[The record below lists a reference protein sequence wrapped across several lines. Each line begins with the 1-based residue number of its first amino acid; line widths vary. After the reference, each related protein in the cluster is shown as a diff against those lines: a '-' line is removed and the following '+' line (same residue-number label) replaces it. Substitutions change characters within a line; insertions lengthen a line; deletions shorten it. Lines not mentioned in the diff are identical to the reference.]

1 MASSTEAISLAVE
14 HVSVTYPNG
23 HQAIRD
29 VTFTLQGRTVCAL
42 VGVNGSGKSTLFNTI
57 MGIIR
62 PQTGAVRVNGL
73 PVAQAMRQN
82 GIAYV
87 PQSENIDW
95 HFPILV
101 KDVVMLGRYGH
112 MGFLR
117 RARPQDH
124 AAVAAALER
133 LGIARHF
140 SQPTRMIW
148 RQLERRPGKALFAII
163 ALAAAGGIVVVGN
176 FQRGSVNYM
185 IGVENYLAQQHDISV
200 SFIEDAPPRAL
211 YELAAMRGV
220 RAAEGQRSVAVR
232 VAHDNRQ
239 KRLILEAW
247 RLLKPGGTLVYS
259 TCTMAPEENEVVVD
273 WLLRRQ
279 PDAALMPITIT
290 PLPDRVSAVQSW
302 NNRVLTHDLGGCLR
316 LMPGRLT
323 EAFFVAAFRKT
334 PLAESMV

>member
-62 PQTGAVRVNGL
+62 PQAGSVRVNGL

-112 MGFLR
+112 MGMLR
-117 RARPQDH
+117 RPRAADRE
-124 AAVAAALER
+124 AVAAALER
-133 LGIARHF
+133 LGIADLAE
-140 SQPTRMIW
+140 
-148 RQLERRPGKALFAII
+148 RQIGALSGGQKKRVF
-163 ALAAAGGIVVVGN
+163 LARA
-176 FQRGSVNYM
+176 
-185 IGVENYLAQQHDISV
+185 LAQQSRIILLDEPFTGV
-200 SFIEDAPPRAL
+200 DAKT
-211 YELAAMRGV
+211 EF
-220 RAAEGQRSVAVR
+220 AVM
-232 VAHDNRQ
+232 
-239 KRLILEAW
+239 E
-247 RLLKPGGTLVYS
+247 LLKNLRDEGYLMLVS
-259 TCTMAPEENEVVVD
+259 THNLGAVPQYCNEVVLINRELIAHGDIHDIYTVD
-273 WLLRRQ
+273 NLERAFGSVLKNIGLGEVAPQVRIVSDDEH
-279 PDAALMPITIT
+279 PAVFVD
-290 PLPDRVSAVQSW
+290 DRSS
-302 NNRVLTHDLGGCLR
+302 C
-316 LMPGRLT
+316 P
-323 EAFFVAAFRKT
+323 
-334 PLAESMV
+334 

>member
-62 PQTGAVRVNGL
+62 PQSGSVRVNGL

-112 MGFLR
+112 MGMLR
-117 RARPQDH
+117 RPRAADRE
-124 AAVAAALER
+124 AVAAALER
-133 LGIARHF
+133 LGIADLAE
-140 SQPTRMIW
+140 
-148 RQLERRPGKALFAII
+148 RQIGALSGGQKKRVF
-163 ALAAAGGIVVVGN
+163 LARA
-176 FQRGSVNYM
+176 
-185 IGVENYLAQQHDISV
+185 LAQQSRIILLDEPFTGV
-200 SFIEDAPPRAL
+200 DAKT
-211 YELAAMRGV
+211 EF
-220 RAAEGQRSVAVR
+220 AVM
-232 VAHDNRQ
+232 
-239 KRLILEAW
+239 E
-247 RLLKPGGTLVYS
+247 LLKNLRDEGYLMLVS
-259 TCTMAPEENEVVVD
+259 THNLGAVPQYCNEVVLINRELIAHGDIHEIYTVD
-273 WLLRRQ
+273 NLERAFGSVLKNIGLGEVAPQVR
-279 PDAALMPITIT
+279 I
-290 PLPDRVSAVQSW
+290 VSDDEHPAV
-302 NNRVLTHDLGGCLR
+302 
-316 LMPGRLT
+316 
-323 EAFFVAAFRKT
+323 FVDERSSC
-334 PLAESMV
+334 P

>member
-62 PQTGAVRVNGL
+62 PQAGSVRVNGL

-112 MGFLR
+112 MGMLR
-117 RARPQDH
+117 RPRPQDRE
-124 AAVAAALER
+124 AVAAALDRLDIADLAER
-133 LGIARHF
+133 QIGALSGGQKKRVFLAR
-140 SQPTRMIW
+140 
-148 RQLERRPGKALFAII
+148 A
-163 ALAAAGGIVVVGN
+163 
-176 FQRGSVNYM
+176 
-185 IGVENYLAQQHDISV
+185 LAQQSRIILLDEPFTGV
-200 SFIEDAPPRAL
+200 DAKT
-211 YELAAMRGV
+211 EF
-220 RAAEGQRSVAVR
+220 AVM
-232 VAHDNRQ
+232 
-239 KRLILEAW
+239 E
-247 RLLKPGGTLVYS
+247 LLKNLRDEGYLMLVS
-259 TCTMAPEENEVVVD
+259 THNLGAVPQYCNEVVLINRELIAHGDINDIYTVD
-273 WLLRRQ
+273 NLERAFGSVLKNIGLGEVAPQVR
-279 PDAALMPITIT
+279 I
-290 PLPDRVSAVQSW
+290 VSDDEHPAV
-302 NNRVLTHDLGGCLR
+302 
-316 LMPGRLT
+316 
-323 EAFFVAAFRKT
+323 FVDERSSC
-334 PLAESMV
+334 P

>member
-62 PQTGAVRVNGL
+62 PQSGSVRINGL

-112 MGFLR
+112 MGMLR
-117 RARPQDH
+117 RPQAPDRE
-124 AAVAAALER
+124 AVAAALER
-133 LGIARHF
+133 LGIADLAE
-140 SQPTRMIW
+140 
-148 RQLERRPGKALFAII
+148 RQIGALSGGQKKRVF
-163 ALAAAGGIVVVGN
+163 LARA
-176 FQRGSVNYM
+176 
-185 IGVENYLAQQHDISV
+185 LAQQSRIILLDEPFTGV
-200 SFIEDAPPRAL
+200 DAKT
-211 YELAAMRGV
+211 EF
-220 RAAEGQRSVAVR
+220 AVM
-232 VAHDNRQ
+232 
-239 KRLILEAW
+239 E
-247 RLLKPGGTLVYS
+247 LLKNLRDEGYLMLVS
-259 TCTMAPEENEVVVD
+259 THNLGAVPQYCNEVVLINRELIAHGDIHEIYTVD
-273 WLLRRQ
+273 NLERAFGSVLKNIGLGEVAPQVR
-279 PDAALMPITIT
+279 I
-290 PLPDRVSAVQSW
+290 VSDDEHPAV
-302 NNRVLTHDLGGCLR
+302 
-316 LMPGRLT
+316 
-323 EAFFVAAFRKT
+323 FVDERSSC
-334 PLAESMV
+334 P

>member
-62 PQTGAVRVNGL
+62 PQAGSVRVNGL

-112 MGFLR
+112 MGMLR
-117 RARPQDH
+117 RPRAADRD
-124 AAVAAALER
+124 AVAAALER
-133 LGIARHF
+133 LGIADLAE
-140 SQPTRMIW
+140 
-148 RQLERRPGKALFAII
+148 RQIGALSGGQKKRVF
-163 ALAAAGGIVVVGN
+163 LARA
-176 FQRGSVNYM
+176 
-185 IGVENYLAQQHDISV
+185 LAQQSRIILLDEPFTGV
-200 SFIEDAPPRAL
+200 DAKT
-211 YELAAMRGV
+211 EF
-220 RAAEGQRSVAVR
+220 AVM
-232 VAHDNRQ
+232 
-239 KRLILEAW
+239 E
-247 RLLKPGGTLVYS
+247 LLKNLRDEGYLMLVS
-259 TCTMAPEENEVVVD
+259 THNLGAVPQYCNEVVLINRELIAHGDIHEIYTVD
-273 WLLRRQ
+273 NLERAFGSVLKNIGLGEVAPQVR
-279 PDAALMPITIT
+279 I
-290 PLPDRVSAVQSW
+290 VSDDEHPAV
-302 NNRVLTHDLGGCLR
+302 
-316 LMPGRLT
+316 
-323 EAFFVAAFRKT
+323 FVDERSSC
-334 PLAESMV
+334 P

>member
-112 MGFLR
+112 MGMLR
-117 RARPQDH
+117 RPRATDRD
-124 AAVAAALER
+124 AVAAALER
-133 LGIARHF
+133 LGIADLAE
-140 SQPTRMIW
+140 
-148 RQLERRPGKALFAII
+148 RQIGALSGGQKKRVF
-163 ALAAAGGIVVVGN
+163 LARA
-176 FQRGSVNYM
+176 
-185 IGVENYLAQQHDISV
+185 LAQQSRIILLDEPFTGV
-200 SFIEDAPPRAL
+200 DAKT
-211 YELAAMRGV
+211 EF
-220 RAAEGQRSVAVR
+220 AVM
-232 VAHDNRQ
+232 
-239 KRLILEAW
+239 E
-247 RLLKPGGTLVYS
+247 LLKTLRDEGYLMLVS
-259 TCTMAPEENEVVVD
+259 THNLGAVPQYCNEVVLINRELIAHGDIAEIYTVD
-273 WLLRRQ
+273 NLERAFGSVLKNIGLGEVAPQVRIVSDDEH
-279 PDAALMPITIT
+279 PAVFVD
-290 PLPDRVSAVQSW
+290 DRSS
-302 NNRVLTHDLGGCLR
+302 C
-316 LMPGRLT
+316 P
-323 EAFFVAAFRKT
+323 
-334 PLAESMV
+334 